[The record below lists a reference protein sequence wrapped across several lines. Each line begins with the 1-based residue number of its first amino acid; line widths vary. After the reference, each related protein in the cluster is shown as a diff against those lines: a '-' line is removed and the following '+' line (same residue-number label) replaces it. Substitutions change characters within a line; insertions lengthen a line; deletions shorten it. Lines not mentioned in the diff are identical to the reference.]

1 MKITALHPDHSLR
14 IRLEQMGRDAIALTK
29 PKVISLLLL
38 TTFAAMFITPAGL
51 PHWQTVLWTMI
62 GGYLMAGGAN
72 AVNMAYDSD
81 IDSIMGR
88 TSKRPVPSGRVS
100 KNTAYAFGF
109 MLMALSFIILAT
121 LVNGLTASLAFIGFI
136 YYTVIYTAWLKR
148 RTSQN
153 IVIGGGAG
161 AIPPLV
167 GFAAASGSLDIT
179 AALLFVIIFMWTP
192 PHFWALALMMRMR
205 KDYGSVGVPMLPVVA
220 TESETTRQIWIYS
233 WVMLA
238 ITLILVA
245 IGAMGW
251 IYMTVA
257 IVIGALF
264 LLRAWQLKK
273 DCTQKRALELYK
285 YSLLYLALLFVG
297 MAADRM
303 IL

>member
-1 MKITALHPDHSLR
+1 MTVSQPTPPLR
-14 IRLEQMGRDAIALTK
+14 MRLEQLGRDAIALTK
-29 PKVISLLLL
+29 PRVISLLLL
-38 TTFAAMFITPAGL
+38 TTFAAMFITPAGMPAL
-51 PHWQTVLWTMI
+51 QTILLTMI

-88 TSKRPVPSGRVS
+88 TAKRPVPSGRVS
-100 KNTAYAFGF
+100 KQTAYLFGF
-109 MLMALSFIILAT
+109 LLMALSFA
-121 LVNGLTASLAFIGFI
+121 VLAFGVNWLSAWLAFAGFI

-167 GFAAASGSLDIT
+167 GWAAASGSLDLT
-179 AALLFVIIFMWTP
+179 AAILFIIIFMWTP

-205 KDYGSVGVPMLPVVA
+205 NDYGSAGVPMLPVVA
-220 TESETTRQIWIYS
+220 TEAETTRQIWIYS
-233 WVMLA
+233 WVLIA

-245 IGAMGW
+245 LGQMGW
-251 IYMTVA
+251 IYLLVA
-257 IVIGALF
+257 CAVGAVF
-264 LLRAWQLKK
+264 LLRAWQLHKN
-273 DCTQKRALELYK
+273 CSQKRAFDLYK

-303 IL
+303 LL